1 METILIK
8 AEYFDNFNLDLYI
21 AFCRA
26 KIELENNQNN
36 LKK

>member
-1 METILIK
+1 METILMK

-26 KIELENNQNN
+26 KIELENNQKNQ
-36 LKK
+36 KK